1 MSLGISNVE
10 IEKFIEKIEMMIL
23 KEILMVYFRLIISII
38 L

>member
-10 IEKFIEKIEMMIL
+10 IEKFIEKIEMIIL
-23 KEILMVYFRLIISII
+23 KEILMVYLRLIISII